1 MIDVALSIPSTRVI
15 RAPDQ
20 LVSIYGGPEALRMDN
35 GPELISEALMAW
47 CGERDITMHHIQPG
61 KPDQNACI
69 ERFIRS
75 YREEVLDAYLLG
87 SIEEAQAISD
97 EWLEDYN
104 TERPHDSLGQVPPRS
119 FLPRKPIRGES
130 SIELSH

>member
-1 MIDVALSIPSTRVI
+1 
-15 RAPDQ
+15 
-20 LVSIYGGPEALRMDN
+20 
-35 GPELISEALMAW
+35 
-47 CGERDITMHHIQPG
+47 MHHIQPG

>member
-1 MIDVALSIPSTRVI
+1 MI
-15 RAPDQ
+15 RALDQ

-61 KPDQNACI
+61 KPDQNAYI
-69 ERFIRS
+69 ERLNRS
-75 YREEVLDAYLLG
+75 YREEVLDAHLFG

-97 EWLEDYN
+97 EWLEDCN
-104 TERPHDSLGQVPPRS
+104 TDWPHDGLGPVPSSSL
-119 FLPRKPIRGES
+119 LPRKPIPGES
-130 SIELSH
+130 SFELSH